1 MDGSGTKHF
10 NYDLFVYRSGEII
23 RLTKMESYIFDA
35 SISADGSRAVFLAG
49 NPREVEPS
57 LWIVNTEGTGLK
69 KIEIP
74 WEQLEQPKDGAGGR
88 SK

>member
-1 MDGSGTKHF
+1 M
-10 NYDLFVYRSGEII
+10 
-23 RLTKMESYIFDA
+23 MEEYIFDA

-49 NPREVEPS
+49 NPLKAEP
-57 LWIVNTEGTGLK
+57 LMWIVNTDGTGLK

-74 WEQLEQPKDGAGGR
+74 WEQLEQPKDGSGGR

>member
-1 MDGSGTKHF
+1 
-10 NYDLFVYRSGEII
+10 
-23 RLTKMESYIFDA
+23 MESYIFDA

-49 NPREVEPS
+49 DPREGEPS
-57 LWIVNTEGTGLK
+57 LWIVNTDGTGLK

-74 WEQLEQPKDGAGGR
+74 WEQLEQPKDQSGGK